1 MNEQSS
7 WLTPLTM
14 LSALTLLGAT
24 TYLLYH
30 RNKSTRKIEPPHQG
44 EDFDVV
50 YARMRRFAE
59 MRDFGTSHTKIYFDS
74 SDEFLNEASLPEL
87 LAIRSCQNQ
96 EYLEERAVAV
106 KHKISCRY
114 HSVVCDFSDGDD
126 YMSTRRGFTSDKV
139 SQNALSFLDQI
150 GARDQQPTWID
161 LKSLSTQTG
170 TYEQRKHVDDILN
183 MTGNNA
189 KAVLKMQEAGKPQ
202 D

>member
-24 TYLLYH
+24 TYLLYR
-30 RNKSTRKIEPPHQG
+30 RNKSTRKIEPPHHG

-87 LAIRSCQNQ
+87 LAIRSC
-96 EYLEERAVAV
+96 
-106 KHKISCRY
+106 
-114 HSVVCDFSDGDD
+114 
-126 YMSTRRGFTSDKV
+126 
-139 SQNALSFLDQI
+139 
-150 GARDQQPTWID
+150 
-161 LKSLSTQTG
+161 
-170 TYEQRKHVDDILN
+170 
-183 MTGNNA
+183 
-189 KAVLKMQEAGKPQ
+189 
-202 D
+202 